1 MIKIGIAGFGKIGQ
15 LRAQKISEKNYAQVV
30 AIYDVKEPLNFGRD
44 MVFCHS
50 FDELLSQDID
60 AVFICTFVD
69 SLAEYTKKALLANK
83 HVFCEKPPAKTS
95 KELQEVI
102 EVEQNTKMIL
112 KYGFNHRYHYSV
124 MEAKKIIDS
133 KSMGKLLWMKGTY
146 GKAGSIDY
154 DKNWR
159 NYKNKSGG
167 GILIDQ
173 GIHMLDL
180 MRYLSGEEFEKINS
194 FVTNAYWNIEVEDNA
209 FAIMKTYSNVIAML
223 HSSATH
229 WKHKFLLEMY
239 FEEGYINLD
248 GILSGTRSYAPET
261 LVVGRREFED
271 ITFAMGKPKESI
283 TWFENDNSWEIEIKE
298 FLDVVQGE
306 KSILNGT
313 SIDAL
318 QTLLLIERIY
328 NNSGFYNE

>member
-15 LRAQKISEKNYAQVV
+15 LRAKKILEKNYAQIV
-30 AIYDVKEPLNFGRD
+30 AVYDIEKPLNLGSD
-44 MVFCHS
+44 IIFCYS

-60 AVFICTFVD
+60 AIFICTFVD
-69 SLAEYTKKALLANK
+69 SLAEYTKKALLAKK

-102 EVEQNTKMIL
+102 KVEQNSKMIL

-154 DKNWR
+154 HKNWR

-194 FVTNAYWNIEVEDNA
+194 FVTNAYWDIEVEDNA
-209 FAIMKTYSNVIAML
+209 FAIMKTYSNIIAML

-271 ITFAMGKPKESI
+271 ITFAMGKPKESV
-283 TWFENDNSWEIEIKE
+283 TWFEMMILGKMRSENFLMQLRIKE
-298 FLDVVQGE
+298 KL
-306 KSILNGT
+306 KM
-313 SIDAL
+313 AL
-318 QTLLLIERIY
+318 VMMHFRHY
-328 NNSGFYNE
+328 C